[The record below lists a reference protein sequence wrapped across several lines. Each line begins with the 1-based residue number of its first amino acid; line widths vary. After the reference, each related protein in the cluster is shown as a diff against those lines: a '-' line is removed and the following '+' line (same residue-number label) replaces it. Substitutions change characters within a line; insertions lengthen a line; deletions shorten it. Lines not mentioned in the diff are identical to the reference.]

1 MIEVLLLLMFKD
13 KSLIK
18 NTFDLFSFKESCV
31 LTGHHISIA
40 LANSIV
46 DGSFLCQ
53 FNNLG
58 IA

>member
-1 MIEVLLLLMFKD
+1 MFKD

-18 NTFDLFSFKESCV
+18 NTVDLFSFKESCV
-31 LTGHHISIA
+31 LTGHHISIGGENMSFA
-40 LANSIV
+40 DSIV

>member
-1 MIEVLLLLMFKD
+1 MFKD